1 MVFQAVAEYRTQV
14 KDQQNFNL
22 EVELSVQGRSKPV
35 RWSIKKDNAHLT
47 RSDRVRSNSSL
58 RISIILWI

>member
-22 EVELSVQGRSKPV
+22 EVELSVAGKDLSDGVSKEIMHV
-35 RWSIKKDNAHLT
+35 LHSQT
-47 RSDRVRSNSSL
+47 G
-58 RISIILWI
+58 